1 MGPSKPWALLSR
13 DMVHIQVINP
23 LQKLRQLSRMFR
35 LSKHIVLASM
45 EERSPGLH
53 QAREER
59 CYSDTTIQ
67 DQVVYKPDELSH
79 PTIRCDPE
87 YYKHGDE
94 GGFCVFLVENTLFR
108 VHRCYLIREPSVFAD
123 MFRMPQ
129 PLETLDGR
137 SDENAIYLSDTA
149 AQFRD
154 LLWALYAPPSQLS
167 LYSKNCDP
175 LPLERLLNVVELS
188 LKYCVTSYEEW
199 AIERIDQLVQ
209 GPSSI
214 LREASPVI
222 CARILNV
229 AILSRRQALS
239 QLVEHQ
245 IISRIL
251 WSGQVD
257 LVAIQRVAEHHG
269 LRRLRGVVYYKTLIN
284 LAGRPARE
292 GGVHG
297 DVKEPPTYPES
308 ALTPEPKLREA
319 SRAYHSLAAMHSG
332 LSKDVPRLDG
342 HGCASHDECLQAWTK
357 TWEEAVEQC
366 EAEEWENRGTV
377 ENIDVL
383 GRLKEILIRLRR
395 ALPGIDEMSVTCTLT
410 ALEAIGTVMDKVLD
424 ELMDTLGCVD

>member
-1 MGPSKPWALLSR
+1 
-13 DMVHIQVINP
+13 
-23 LQKLRQLSRMFR
+23 MFR
-35 LSKHIVLASM
+35 FSKNIILATV
-45 EERSPGLH
+45 EEHSPGLY
-53 QAREER
+53 QEER
-59 CYSDTTIQ
+59 CYSDTAIQ
-67 DQVVYKPDELSH
+67 DQVVYKPDELSY

-87 YYKHGDE
+87 YYEHGDE
-94 GGFCVFLVENTLFR
+94 GGFCVFLLENTLFR

-209 GPSSI
+209 RPSSI

-239 QLVEHQ
+239 QLVERQ

-251 WSGQVD
+251 WTGQVD
-257 LVAIQRVAEHHG
+257 LVAIQCVAEHHG

-297 DVKEPPTYPES
+297 DVKDPPTYPES
-308 ALTPEPKLREA
+308 ALTPEPKLSEA
-319 SRAYHSLAAMHSG
+319 MGRAYHSLAAMYSG

-342 HGCASHDECLQAWTK
+342 HGCPSHDECLQAWNK

-366 EAEEWENRGTV
+366 EAEDWKGPNKV
-377 ENIDVL
+377 ENIDLL
-383 GRLKEILIRLRR
+383 GRLTEILIRLRKT
-395 ALPGIDEMSVTCTLT
+395 LPGVDQMSVTCTLT
-410 ALEAIGTVMDKVLD
+410 ALEAIVTVRDKVLD
-424 ELMDTLGCVD
+424 ELMDNLGCVD